1 MIPQLGKGFPLEPND
16 VDALILK
23 LQLEVSNYC
32 YRVYDTWSQQSE
44 RTRPCDDIT
53 FLLEKKNPLGRNTDF
68 RIFSPYCSQTDFKST
83 PQI

>member
-16 VDALILK
+16 ADALILK
-23 LQLEVSNYC
+23 LQPEISNYC

-53 FLLEKKNPLGRNTDF
+53 FLLEKKKPSGKKHRFQNILPILQPNGL
-68 RIFSPYCSQTDFKST
+68 
-83 PQI
+83 